1 MADTKFKQIGPDT
14 GQLTNNLS
22 FTEKTQIDTIRNTG
36 VSISASA
43 GRLSGS
49 VSTRLANVNNTARSK
64 MSIAGELASNLEAA
78 GAVRKNSRNFL
89 GSSVSRAV
97 DDRKTLAAATE
108 NKRYVAPP
116 TPRSSRQSPTEIIK
130 TRKEKVLGVT
140 INEYGDASY
149 NGFQFPAD
157 LTEFA
162 PVYLILKFKEYTRGD
177 PFASGSVAGDA
188 QLRLP
193 LPENFAFTSNIR
205 IQESDSGIYGELMNK
220 VSPAAQGFAREGNF
234 KQAFQQIRN
243 DIGGSTTEESSQLI
257 SDVLKRAAFSSLSD
271 TDAVVGGLAGQI
283 AGAIPNPHPTVFFKG
298 MELRQ
303 FQWNWK
309 LVPRSK
315 EDADELD
322 TIIQLLRRFCIPTK
336 SNGFLKYPYLVLP
349 EIKPANQ
356 VIGTFKRSMVSQL
369 SINYTGEGTSAFFVD
384 GRPMSINLSIN
395 FMEVEHYLGEGA

>member
-1 MADTKFKQIGPDT
+1 M
-14 GQLTNNLS
+14 
-22 FTEKTQIDTIRNTG
+22 E
-36 VSISASA
+36 
-43 GRLSGS
+43 
-49 VSTRLANVNNTARSK
+49 
-64 MSIAGELASNLEAA
+64 IAGELATGLEAA

-89 GSSVSRAV
+89 GGTVTRAV
-97 DDRKTLAAATE
+97 DDRKNLAAAAE

-116 TPRSSRQSPTEIIK
+116 TPRSRRRSPDEIIK
-130 TRKEKVLGVT
+130 KKKEKILGVT

-149 NGFQFPAD
+149 NGFQFPSD

-162 PVYLILKFKEYTRGD
+162 PVYLILKFKEYTRND
-177 PFASGSVAGDA
+177 PFAAGSVGGDA

-205 IQESDSGIYGELMNK
+205 VQEADTGIYGELLNK
-220 VSPAAQGFAREGNF
+220 VDPSAIGLAGEGEFRQAVQAIKNQVGAATGEDAS
-234 KQAFQQIRN
+234 AMIAQIA
-243 DIGGSTTEESSQLI
+243 
-257 SDVLKRAAFSSLSD
+257 KRAAFSSLSD
-271 TDAVVGGLAGQI
+271 TDSVVGGLAGQI

-315 EDADELD
+315 DDAEQLD
-322 TIIQLLRRFCIPTK
+322 IIIQLLRRFCIPTE
-336 SNGFLKYPYLVLP
+336 SNGFLKYPFLCQP

-369 SINYTGEGTSAFFVD
+369 AINYTGEGTSAFFVD
-384 GRPMSINLSIN
+384 GRPMSVNLSMN
-395 FMEVEHYLGEGA
+395 FMEVEHYLGEGE